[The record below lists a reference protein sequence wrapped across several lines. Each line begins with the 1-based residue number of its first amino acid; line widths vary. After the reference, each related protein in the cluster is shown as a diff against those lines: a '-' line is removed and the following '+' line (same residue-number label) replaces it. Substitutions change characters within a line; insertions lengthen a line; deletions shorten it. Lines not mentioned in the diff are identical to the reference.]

1 LGSIPHADW
10 TLTLSGIKDLYDDP
24 GMDFMGD
31 TTRVFAR
38 IYRGMVADDE
48 EEIADLVA
56 TGSLREGMINF
67 LKQLATFR
75 AEGPTPADRTS
86 ALTRFGVFYF
96 GRLWDVYACS
106 LLPSGPF

>member
-1 LGSIPHADW
+1 
-10 TLTLSGIKDLYDDP
+10 
-24 GMDFMGD
+24 MDFMGD

-48 EEIADLVA
+48 EETADAVA
-56 TGSLREGMINF
+56 TGTLREGMINF

-75 AEGPTPADRTS
+75 AKGLTPADRTS

-96 GRLWDVYACS
+96 GRLWDVYARS